1 MKVIKY
7 ETNFRKQIYLNPT
20 ELKTKKIPK
29 RFESQIIT
37 IYPEITS
44 QKIIGFGAAITE
56 AAGYAFSK
64 LSQEKKVCLIH
75 DYFSKD
81 GLNYSLARLPIGS
94 CDFSIKPYSYA
105 SKRNL
110 SDFSIEKD
118 KSCYILY
125 PHSINSSLITVSFS
139 E

>member
-1 MKVIKY
+1 MKVIRY
-7 ETNFRKQIYLNPT
+7 ETNFNKKLYYNLT
-20 ELKTKKIPK
+20 ELKAKRLPK
-29 RFESQIIT
+29 RFESQIIN

-44 QKIIGFGAAITE
+44 QKIIGFGAAVTE

-64 LSQEKKVCLIH
+64 LPQEKKECLIN

-94 CDFSIKPYSYA
+94 CDFSIKSYSYA

-110 SDFSIEKD
+110 SDFSIK
-118 KSCYILY
+118 
-125 PHSINSSLITVSFS
+125 
-139 E
+139 